1 MSDQLKFLKEVVH
14 YKLIE
19 ELYKEG
25 ENIIYLGVDNRN
37 DKLIAAKAILKSSLP
52 TKDKLKN
59 QLQILKVLKHE
70 NIIRLKDLQK
80 SPNYFYIITEYCNG
94 GKLSEFL
101 KYYKEKNKAPLNE
114 VYIQKIIR
122 QISSGLEYI
131 HSKNI
136 IHRGI
141 NLENIDINF
150 NKFQNIVIK
159 GKVPPKI
166 KYSEISLNDSFTL
179 KIANM
184 EFSKDLK
191 SETSTKTVIG
201 NIAPDMLCNN
211 SYNSKI
217 DLWALGS
224 ITYELLTGEKP
235 FSGENSKDMLNK
247 IKEGKYN
254 LPSTLVASSEI
265 ISFINGLLQFYPEKR
280 MDWPQIKTHPF
291 LVDKVDNFHFIEL
304 KSIKNI
310 DNNTIE
316 MNSKDC
322 DNLLWILYQ
331 GKNTT
336 FKVDKMNIN
345 SNENEKKE
353 MEKNI
358 NENKVTNEEIK
369 KVAEEK
375 KINIEEEKKRLNEE
389 RKEAQELKK
398 EGELKMKEA
407 NEKSEERVQI
417 KNKINQL
424 KDQLKNKEDENIKK
438 QIEELNEKINKIDE
452 LTKSA
457 DKLFANAQKKKNKA
471 EKELVSIKIQ
481 ELIPEEKLSTLKTE
495 KEVLQFFNTKE
506 KEINKYIFMAFGKSE
521 FLKEFAINK
530 IEEIFQKNT
539 SISEITKNIYEKLE
553 SIPLDTIET
562 EDQYNEQ
569 IFAIF
574 EDVILP
580 KFLTDKYV
588 KDIQNKSFNKNRST
602 FVTNIITTLMK
613 RNYTT
618 QTKTII
624 EFFESIKDNKIKP
637 FENIDNKKEIF
648 DLFIMIN
655 IRVFK
660 RTYFD
665 VTFYDFLKNNDALIK
680 EIFGND
686 TKYNEII
693 EKTEE
698 KSINNKKE
706 ELFNLIKK
714 GLNMNTDK
722 IYIIIA
728 SFYYLLIYRFKDVKN
743 IKGRTN
749 NGNVFINNILKNFVL
764 YLSQKFDNL
773 SKNLIDLLNEI
784 CIFDF
789 TSLMCSGEERKN
801 KTYSFKDIK
810 EIMSKCGSKLRNKFN
825 DEVKEYENAI
835 EEDIGM
841 FTVLHNKVGEKNI
854 NIKLIAVDENVYSN
868 TITII
873 VDMHSNNDKRNEWNN
888 FINYFDKETMFY
900 FYQWS
905 EFSKKDLLQNG
916 NGSNMRK
923 KLAKQNIIKAKK
935 LSKFCGI
942 FLADILISNK
952 FFNNYQINLV
962 GFGLGAN
969 VVKHCLKHLSLL
981 NGTKNYVKFKN
992 VILIGA
998 ATHINKVDKWI
1009 EHIEKTVVDRFI
1021 NCYSREDE
1029 ILKNFYIICS
1039 SSSNKLHRD
1048 PIGIDSLEIRND
1060 KVSHIIRNFDFSEK
1074 NYDLLSYENEKIAER
1089 IFGINKDI

>member
-1 MSDQLKFLKEVVH
+1 M
-14 YKLIE
+14 
-19 ELYKEG
+19 
-25 ENIIYLGVDNRN
+25 
-37 DKLIAAKAILKSSLP
+37 
-52 TKDKLKN
+52 
-59 QLQILKVLKHE
+59 
-70 NIIRLKDLQK
+70 
-80 SPNYFYIITEYCNG
+80 
-94 GKLSEFL
+94 
-101 KYYKEKNKAPLNE
+101 
-114 VYIQKIIR
+114 
-122 QISSGLEYI
+122 
-131 HSKNI
+131 
-136 IHRGI
+136 
-141 NLENIDINF
+141 
-150 NKFQNIVIK
+150 
-159 GKVPPKI
+159 
-166 KYSEISLNDSFTL
+166 
-179 KIANM
+179 
-184 EFSKDLK
+184 
-191 SETSTKTVIG
+191 
-201 NIAPDMLCNN
+201 
-211 SYNSKI
+211 
-217 DLWALGS
+217 
-224 ITYELLTGEKP
+224 
-235 FSGENSKDMLNK
+235 
-247 IKEGKYN
+247 
-254 LPSTLVASSEI
+254 
-265 ISFINGLLQFYPEKR
+265 
-280 MDWPQIKTHPF
+280 
-291 LVDKVDNFHFIEL
+291 
-304 KSIKNI
+304 
-310 DNNTIE
+310 
-316 MNSKDC
+316 
-322 DNLLWILYQ
+322 
-331 GKNTT
+331 
-336 FKVDKMNIN
+336 
-345 SNENEKKE
+345 
-353 MEKNI
+353 
-358 NENKVTNEEIK
+358 
-369 KVAEEK
+369 
-375 KINIEEEKKRLNEE
+375 
-389 RKEAQELKK
+389 
-398 EGELKMKEA
+398 
-407 NEKSEERVQI
+407 
-417 KNKINQL
+417 
-424 KDQLKNKEDENIKK
+424 
-438 QIEELNEKINKIDE
+438 
-452 LTKSA
+452 
-457 DKLFANAQKKKNKA
+457 
-471 EKELVSIKIQ
+471 
-481 ELIPEEKLSTLKTE
+481 
-495 KEVLQFFNTKE
+495 
-506 KEINKYIFMAFGKSE
+506 
-521 FLKEFAINK
+521 
-530 IEEIFQKNT
+530 
-539 SISEITKNIYEKLE
+539 
-553 SIPLDTIET
+553 
-562 EDQYNEQ
+562 
-569 IFAIF
+569 
-574 EDVILP
+574 
-580 KFLTDKYV
+580 